1 MEFPNHVWV
10 YIPGSPM
17 RTRAPCNHVVVMLAA
32 DWLRSDIWGFPT
44 RSNMALIVRLYS
56 IRKGKTG
63 ITMLMLTNKA

>member
-10 YIPGSPM
+10 YIPGSIM

-44 RSNMALIVRLYS
+44 RSNMALIVRKYGFC
-56 IRKGKTG
+56 KGKTV

>member
-10 YIPGSPM
+10 YIPGSIM

-44 RSNMALIVRLYS
+44 RSNMALIVR
-56 IRKGKTG
+56 
-63 ITMLMLTNKA
+63 